1 MKFDKD
7 FNLDAFLDALE
18 HAAVE
23 EVVFNSNPDWTYRK
37 TRKKVV
43 KTITTTTYTLIEDY
57 QLIKD
62 LVEFCNNRFVLD
74 CRHINE
80 VKVRK
85 LLDHRY
91 NIVNLFKL
99 AKSDSDYIYV
109 MDYPDIYNYRY
120 EGDYNPDAKPTI
132 RRYSFSEVLDEF
144 VELHPDKCRWM
155 ETAET
160 VETKTIEED

>member
-1 MKFDKD
+1 MKEIEINTIID
-7 FNLDAFLDALE
+7 FANVLLTNRLMDDE
-18 HAAVE
+18 
-23 EVVFNSNPDWTYRK
+23 PDGYKT

-43 KTITTTTYTLIEDY
+43 KTITTTTYTLVEDE
-57 QLIKD
+57 QLVKD

-85 LLDHRY
+85 LLGHRRH
-91 NIVNLFKL
+91 IVNLFKL
-99 AKSDSDYIYV
+99 AKSDEDYIYV

-120 EGDYNPDAKPTI
+120 PGDYCPDAEPTI
-132 RRYSFSEVLDEF
+132 HRYSFSEVLDEF
-144 VELHPDKCRWM
+144 IELHPDKCRWM

-160 VETKTIEED
+160 VETKIVEE